1 MWIQNNGYNKCTG
14 HKKVRPRLPGSW
26 DKALDLFQIISAVL
40 EPKIL
45 FSIAMSVAEA
55 TAVNPNGTNKT
66 LS

>member
-1 MWIQNNGYNKCTG
+1 MHRSQKSPSQVAWQ
-14 HKKVRPRLPGSW
+14 L